1 MSLYDIIQN
10 ILDVSKNHNLVRE
23 VGEGDIYNYL
33 NSSEHQYPC
42 VFLTVSSI
50 NDDLNLRNVNC
61 TLFYVDRLTSD
72 ESNKILVQSLGLSV
86 LSDIVERIAGDVDT
100 VEYTTFT
107 EKFTDLC
114 GGVYA
119 SLSIGYPLDG
129 ACSNDFEVRELEVTE
144 NGVYDVLGY
153 DRIVV
158 SVEGGGNQEEIE
170 ELEQELEA
178 KLEEINNLQIEVE
191 EKTSQIQTLQI
202 ENESLNQQITQK
214 DGDIS
219 ELESQIE
226 ENNSLI
232 FSLQQDVESLNQQ
245 IVDLTASILEKDDE
259 ITSLNNQINSVTTL
273 SVTENGTYIPE
284 EGVLGWNE
292 VTVQTK
298 KPVFKAVNGTRFAT
312 DSTELP
318 IDIDSTGVTDF
329 YGMFCR
335 CINLTTV
342 PLIDTSKGKRFD
354 EMFAECENL
363 ITIPQLDTSNGTE
376 FYGLFYGCKSLTTAP
391 LIDTSNGGNFSSMF
405 DGCSKLTTISQ
416 LDTSNGT
423 SFSYMF
429 RNCVNLTTIPQLDTS
444 KGVFFRG
451 MFEGCSDILSG
462 ASATIPQLDT
472 SNGYDFSY
480 MFNGCLTLKT
490 IPPLD
495 TSSGANFSYMFGGCN
510 YLKTIPPLDLSKGNN
525 FSGMFDTFPGFTEY
539 LQNVQFI
546 GSINYSI
553 SFSSRTRLTY
563 ESVKSI
569 LTACSNTT
577 NTDSK
582 TLTFNITLTDQN
594 GELAN
599 LITTCNS
606 KGWTVGGLTLQ

>member
-100 VEYTTFT
+100 IEYTTFT

-178 KLEEINNLQIEVE
+178 KLEEINNLQIQVE
-191 EKTSQIQTLQI
+191 EKTSQIQTLQA

-232 FSLQQDVESLNQQ
+232 ESLQQDVDNLNQQIVDMQASFEEQYNILFQENESLNQQ
-245 IVDLTASILEKDDE
+245 ITQKDSEIEDLNTQIESV
-259 ITSLNNQINSVTTL
+259 TSLN
-273 SVTENGTYIPE
+273 VTENGTYTPE
-284 EGVLGWNE
+284 EGTLGWNN
-292 VTVQTK
+292 VDVNISYK
-298 KPVFKAVNGTRFAT
+298 KPVYVMGGDVFTSNAPKQRFFT
-312 DSTELP
+312 FMSELP
-318 IDIDSTGVTDF
+318 FDIDSSAVDDF
-329 YGMFCR
+329 EYLF
-335 CINLTTV
+335 
-342 PLIDTSKGKRFD
+342 SKCAFLNK
-354 EMFAECENL
+354 
-363 ITIPQLDTSNGTE
+363 IPSLNTSNGT
-376 FYGLFYGCKSLTTAP
+376 
-391 LIDTSNGGNFSSMF
+391 NFTGTF
-405 DGCSKLTTISQ
+405 NNCQYLTTI
-416 LDTSNGT
+416 
-423 SFSYMF
+423 
-429 RNCVNLTTIPQLDTS
+429 
-444 KGVFFRG
+444 
-451 MFEGCSDILSG
+451 EG
-462 ASATIPQLDT
+462 Q
-472 SNGYDFSY
+472 
-480 MFNGCLTLKT
+480 
-490 IPPLD
+490 
-495 TSSGANFSYMFGGCN
+495 
-510 YLKTIPPLDLSKGNN
+510 LDLSKGEIFNY
-525 FSGMFDTFPGFTEY
+525 MFTNCGNLENVLFT
-539 LQNVQFI
+539 
-546 GSINYSI
+546 GSINYDI
-553 SFSSRTRLTY
+553 SFGDCDSLSY

-582 TLTFNITLTDQN
+582 TLTFNLTLTDQN

-599 LITTCNS
+599 LISTCNS
-606 KGWTVGGLTLQ
+606 KGWTVSGLTLQ